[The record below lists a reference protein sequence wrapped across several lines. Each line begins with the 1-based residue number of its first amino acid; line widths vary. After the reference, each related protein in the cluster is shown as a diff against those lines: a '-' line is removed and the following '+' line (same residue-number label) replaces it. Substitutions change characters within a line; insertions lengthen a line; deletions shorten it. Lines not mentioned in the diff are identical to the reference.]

1 MFLSL
6 ALWLVA
12 VVEGPFPGCAWVRAE
27 NDGAGAGFVV
37 DAGERLLVT
46 CRHIVADR
54 KKVDVFFPWVRD
66 GALVTDR
73 REYLRN
79 RDALREQKLLVTGT
93 VVGTADETD
102 LALMRLDALP
112 PGARAVK
119 LNALFQQP
127 GTPLRVVGHRLDLDT
142 VWNVTTGRL
151 RVTGPLTDGYFW
163 RGKKLAAGAHVLI
176 GQLPTEEGDSG
187 GPVFN
192 ASGEVVGMV
201 TALRRQ
207 CPLAAVA
214 ISAREIE
221 LFRGKS
227 CVPGKSEQPAA
238 VVAALYRATVW
249 IKPTATDVS
258 LAGALIEKDLVLTSA
273 RGVSANE
280 RVGIAF
286 QLGDSDLWESNRT
299 AYRDPLAL
307 HLKGAWLAGT
317 VIARDPARDLALIR
331 LNSSPPVAKP
341 VTLAAEVP
349 KAGDALHAMS
359 HPGGLEFAW
368 VYAAGS
374 VRQRGPVA
382 LDLGENAPRV
392 RALVCQLPAQTG
404 SPGGPILNAKG
415 ELVGVLSARE
425 GAQLVGYAATTDEI
439 RTFLDVARRD
449 RPATTFAGLIARAE
463 DVPAAFA
470 RRTANALAAHAD
482 RLRIGNKNDE
492 AKRLCAA
499 ALELDPPCLAAR
511 RCRTLLLPWEQVP
524 AELDAILDHHPHD
537 RNALVSRAEFAGKA
551 KDWRLARGY
560 LERVLAVAPEDVAV
574 HQQLA
579 GVLLALGEDAKAAVA
594 IGDVFRVTGARIDSV
609 SRDLLAQ
616 ADMLEQKFP
625 DSPGIAADWLTK
637 ALTAAEKGTSDA
649 KQKSALAAVLKGAA
663 GAKSDADRLR
673 ALREGVNGFVK

>member
-1 MFLSL
+1 MLIAL
-6 ALWLVA
+6 ALWLVSVA
-12 VVEGPFPGCAWVRAE
+12 EPPFNGCAWVRAE

-37 DAGERLLVT
+37 DVNERYLVT

-66 GALVTDR
+66 SALVTDR

-79 RDALREQKLLVTGT
+79 RDALREAKLLVTGT
-93 VVGTADETD
+93 VVYTADETD
-102 LALMRLDALP
+102 LALVRLDALP

-119 LNALFQQP
+119 INALFQQP
-127 GTPLRVVGHRLDLDT
+127 GTPLRVVGHRFDLDT
-142 VWNVTTGRL
+142 VWNVTAGPL
-151 RVTGPLTDGYFW
+151 RATGPLTDGYFW

-192 ASGEVVGMV
+192 ARGEVVGMV
-201 TALRRQ
+201 SALRRQ
-207 CPLAAVA
+207 CPQAAVA
-214 ISAREIE
+214 ISAREIV
-221 LFRGKS
+221 LFCGQS
-227 CVPGKSEQPAA
+227 CVADRSERP
-238 VVAALYRATVW
+238 VTEVASLYRATVW

-280 RVGIAF
+280 RVGVAF
-286 QLGDSDLWESNRT
+286 HLGTDSEPYSTRA

-307 HLKGAWLAGT
+307 YLNRAWRAGT
-317 VIARDPARDLALIR
+317 VIARDAARDLALIKLDSAR
-331 LNSSPPVAKP
+331 DGTKALP
-341 VTLAAEVP
+341 LAAVVP
-349 KAGDALHAMS
+349 NAGDALHAMS

-382 LDLGENAPRV
+382 LDLGEKAPRV
-392 RALVCQLPAQTG
+392 AALVCQLPAQAG
-404 SPGGPILNAKG
+404 SPGGPILNANG

-439 RTFLDVARRD
+439 RTFLDVALRD
-449 RPATTFAGLIARAE
+449 RPATTFAGLLARAE
-463 DVPAAFA
+463 DVPANLA
-470 RRTANALAAHAD
+470 RRYADALAARAHQ
-482 RLRIGNKNDE
+482 LLIGNKPDE

-499 ALELDPPCLAAR
+499 ALELDPACLAAR
-511 RCRTLLLPWEQVP
+511 RCRVRLLPWAEVP
-524 AELDAILDHHPHD
+524 VELDALLERHPHD
-537 RNALVSRAEFAGKA
+537 RDALVSRAEFACTA
-551 KDWRLARGY
+551 KDWRLARGH

-574 HQQLA
+574 RQQLA

-594 IGDVFRVTGARIDSV
+594 IGDVFRVTGARVGSV
-609 SRDLLAQ
+609 ARDLLAQ
-616 ADMLEQKFP
+616 TDALEQKFP

-637 ALTAAEKGTSDA
+637 ALTAAEKGTPDA
-649 KQKSALAAVLKGAA
+649 KQKAALTALLKAAA
-663 GAKSDADRLR
+663 GAKTDADRLR
-673 ALREGVNGFVK
+673 ALRAGVNELGK